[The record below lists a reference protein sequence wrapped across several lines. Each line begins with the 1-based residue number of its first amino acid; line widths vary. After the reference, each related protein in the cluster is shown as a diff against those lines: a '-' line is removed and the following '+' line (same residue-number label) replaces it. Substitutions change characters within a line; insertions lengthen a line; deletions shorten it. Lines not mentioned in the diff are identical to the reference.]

1 MFITW
6 RRREGCWRCWPA
18 NPPPLHLQNPNPLA
32 APSLQI
38 SQKCYTVTASLLFRL
53 TVKRIPQA
61 GPFSA
66 LSRTTKY
73 AYRMH
78 PAVSYHAI
86 PQPVSLLLKL
96 YSIICSYFK
105 YFTLLLG
112 IFSWGRNGHE
122 NNLLAEFEHNFLR
135 IIMAI
140 AARTA
145 NMRWAQDPANPR
157 KMQHKSKTCRLSHCQ
172 CCLKVFTPVKST
184 LDFAHLHLYLS

>member
-1 MFITW
+1 MNRILVESLVTAAASAVNVRTVAPHDHSFFWSASCGQDTESLMFITW

-112 IFSWGRNGHE
+112 IFS
-122 NNLLAEFEHNFLR
+122 
-135 IIMAI
+135 
-140 AARTA
+140 
-145 NMRWAQDPANPR
+145 
-157 KMQHKSKTCRLSHCQ
+157 
-172 CCLKVFTPVKST
+172 
-184 LDFAHLHLYLS
+184 